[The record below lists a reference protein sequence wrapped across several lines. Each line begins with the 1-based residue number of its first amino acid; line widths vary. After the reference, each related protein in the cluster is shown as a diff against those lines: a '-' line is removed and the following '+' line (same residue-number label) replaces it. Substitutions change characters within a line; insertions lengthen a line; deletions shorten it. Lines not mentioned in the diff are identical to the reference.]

1 MTSRLDRVRT
11 VELAE
16 KLVRSGKIREAIV
29 EYEKLIAD
37 DPQDVGTLNIIG
49 DLHAQSGQ
57 NDRAVQF
64 FLRGAEEYEKR
75 GLFSQAVAIC
85 KKVIKLS
92 PDNPDHALKLA
103 DLYSQQGFLAEAKKE
118 YLKLADRFIREK
130 KTQDA
135 VHIYEKVARLDRDDL
150 EIKKTLSGLYIEMG
164 FTDAAVEQLN
174 EIAEARMGQGRL
186 DAAEKVLQEGMTLMT
201 ADSRTV
207 LNLVEVYKRQ
217 NRSEKAIELVEES
230 LTHTPNNVL
239 LLNILGNFNFEKGD
253 FERAA
258 EVFSAIVTNHPMNVN
273 ARIKLGRIHILK
285 EKLDEAFELYEPLI
299 NNLVKKQKDEKA
311 IGLLGLILESQKPH
325 LPALDRLAAIYR
337 TNKEMKKLEVV
348 DRTILEELRK
358 QGAREKMLAVLSEL
372 RQLRP
377 EDAEI
382 AEEYQTVSEDLGIS
396 EGEAPVES
404 AELTDKDKE
413 LIQETISQ
421 SDLYMQQGLVR
432 NARRILENLRQR
444 YPDVP
449 QIVKKIAVLD
459 EIRTHMDEKELRK
472 RIEQTSA
479 MEAKIKDKIQL
490 EQIDEIVRKPF
501 RVSPQEIPDEEKI
514 STADIFAET
523 DIIPFVALESAA
535 VKYYELR
542 DQIAAELTM
551 LKAAANQQ
559 IQGGMPQEE
568 RDLEQIVTDFKKDL
582 KSKLSHE
589 DPETHYQLGLA
600 FLEQGLYTE
609 AVEELIVA
617 SKEKALALGCFSV
630 ISACCR
636 LKKNLSD
643 AEKWLKKALNLA
655 KDGSDQFHALEFDM
669 AELLEEKGERDK
681 ALQLYA
687 KIRDWNPGFRD
698 VSAKIESL
706 EKQAADQSA

>member
-1 MTSRLDRVRT
+1 MTSRLDRVRA

-103 DLYSQQGFLAEAKKE
+103 DLYNQQGFLAEAKKE

-174 EIAEARMGQGRL
+174 EIAEARMGQDRL
-186 DAAEKVLQEGMTLMT
+186 DAAEKVLHEGMTLMT

-230 LTHTPNNVL
+230 LAHTPNNVL

-299 NNLVKKQKDEKA
+299 NSLVKKQKDEKA

-325 LPALDRLAAIYR
+325 LPALDRLASIYR

-358 QGAREKMLAVLSEL
+358 QGSREKMLAVLSEL

-404 AELTDKDKE
+404 AELTEKDKE

-479 MEAKIKDKIQL
+479 MEAKIKDKIQQ
-490 EQIDEIVRKPF
+490 EQMDEIVRKPF
-501 RVSPQEIPDEEKI
+501 LVPPQEIPDEEKI

-542 DQIAAELTM
+542 DQVAAELTM

-582 KSKLSHE
+582 KSKINHE
-589 DPETHYQLGLA
+589 DPEIHYQLGLA

-630 ISACCR
+630 ISTCCR

-655 KDGSDQFHALEFDM
+655 KDGSDQFYALEFDM
-669 AELLEEKGERDK
+669 AELLEEKGEGDK

-698 VSAKIESL
+698 VSAKVESL
-706 EKQAADQSA
+706 EKRAAGQAA